1 MMLTE
6 SNHLLSRIWSGRWK
20 LLVYCLSPAAVVL
33 VSYAIWRLKK
43 ARRQQF
49 AIEKTREVT
58 SEEIVKPQ
66 SNPILDMSV
75 VVAPTNIST
84 DIAAASPSDS
94 GYVEPCTPLPDTFKT
109 SMASFSSILTPH
121 PLPPTPTIS
130 NGHLS
135 YRFTDTTS
143 IRGGRA
149 RASVQLPIE
158 IVGRF
163 IGRQGRN
170 IKTLMSESGAQIHV
184 QQKNITKDATVVPC
198 IVQGTQDQI
207 SKALDLIMLRHPE
220 VSFPPQYSSV
230 SPSFTLYPSTSNTS
244 DNDKDICSWD
254 YILKPAVIPTS
265 SFLAIVTYI
274 EKLNRV
280 WLVPYSSTQLLEDLH
295 QSMTHSYPKEEKS
308 KDDDEKVII
317 LEKYCAVR
325 VSDVYWL
332 RGLVMKESEEGL
344 TYEVKLMDYG
354 SSVIVPLSG
363 IKPLR

>member
-1 MMLTE
+1 MILTE
-6 SNHLLSRIWSGRWK
+6 GNHLLSRMWSSRWK
-20 LLVYCLSPAAVVL
+20 LFVYCLSPAAVII

-43 ARRQQF
+43 AHRQQF
-49 AIEKTREVT
+49 TIEKTRQVT
-58 SEEIVKPQ
+58 SEEVVVPQ

-75 VVAPTNIST
+75 VVAPTNPST

-109 SMASFSSILTPH
+109 SFSSILTPH
-121 PLPPTPTIS
+121 PLPPTPIIS
-130 NGHLS
+130 NGHPS
-135 YRFTDTTS
+135 YRLADATS

-220 VSFPPQYSSV
+220 VSFPPQFSSV
-230 SPSFTLYPSTSNTS
+230 SPFTLYPPNSNTS
-244 DNDKDICSWD
+244 DNDKNPCSWD
-254 YILKPAVIPTS
+254 YVLKPAIIPAS

-308 KDDDEKVII
+308 KDDEEKVII